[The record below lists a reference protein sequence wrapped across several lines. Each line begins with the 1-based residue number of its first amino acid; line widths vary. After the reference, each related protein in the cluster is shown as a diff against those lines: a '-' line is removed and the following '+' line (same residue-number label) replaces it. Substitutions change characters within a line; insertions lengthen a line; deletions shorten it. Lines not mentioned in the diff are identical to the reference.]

1 MRPRLTRLVPA
12 LVLATVL
19 WPTAAV
25 AQQFE
30 GTIITRS
37 IYGNAYA
44 IADATGTNPSE
55 VLDVPI
61 EQVIAARAEY
71 PEDITVQE
79 ATMYVKGSLVRM
91 EMPEEEMA
99 GGYAI
104 MDMASGLFRMVQPA
118 ERVYVEWTVEEM
130 QQMRAMAGATP
141 YGEGEAPAPAATPR
155 PLGITKVVNG
165 VECAAYEF
173 MAEQASMWDEEGE
186 EELNADKLFSEHGFP
201 MLMQTLSWEEDYEV
215 EEVLAVEPGSV
226 DDAMFQPPS
235 GYRKMTIQDMMGG
248 MMQQMERDR

>member
-165 VECAAYEF
+165 VECAAYEIQTDDKRVVGWLTKEHGDLLESFRF

-201 MLMQTLSWEEDYEV
+201 MLMQTLSWEQA
-215 EEVLAVEPGSV
+215 VLRARIP
-226 DDAMFQPPS
+226 DAHADS
-235 GYRKMTIQDMMGG
+235 LVG
-248 MMQQMERDR
+248 